1 VPQVPSLHLGSSSHG
16 ARLAPPTTL
25 TQFLRDNRSTKK
37 DPMKILITGST
48 GLVGT
53 ALTQDLQ
60 RAGNT
65 VCRLVRPGTST
76 QTIGNSQGFDV
87 NWNPATGELGGAAV
101 GADAVVNL
109 AGASIAEKRWTPQR
123 KQLLRSSRIDTTRA
137 LVQALAKMSARPRVL
152 ISASAT
158 GIYGNC
164 GDETLT
170 EASQPGDDFL
180 SEIAKEWE
188 SESLKAEALGI
199 RVVRARLGVILSKQ
213 GGALPQMMRPFQF
226 GVGGKIG
233 SGKQWM
239 SWITLDDAVAILRLA
254 LENANITGPLN
265 VVSPQ
270 PVTNTEFTKLLAAV
284 LHRPALFPA
293 PAFALRLLLGELAD
307 ALLLSSQRVQ
317 PAQLQ
322 KLNYQ
327 FTHPDLAAA
336 LATIIQT

>member
-1 VPQVPSLHLGSSSHG
+1 
-16 ARLAPPTTL
+16 
-25 TQFLRDNRSTKK
+25 
-37 DPMKILITGST
+37 MKILITGST

-60 RAGNT
+60 RAGHT
-65 VCRLVRPGTST
+65 VCRLVRPGTSP
-76 QTIGNSQGFDV
+76 GSSHGFDV

-123 KQLLRSSRIDTTRA
+123 KQLLRDSRVNTTRA

-152 ISASAT
+152 VSASAT
-158 GIYGNC
+158 GIYGNR

-170 EASQPGDDFL
+170 ESSAPGNDFL

-188 SESLKAEALGI
+188 SEALKAETLGI
-199 RVVRARLGVILSKQ
+199 RVVRARFGVILSKQ
-213 GGALPQMMRPFQF
+213 GGALPQMMRPFQLF
-226 GVGGKIG
+226 VGGKIG
-233 SGKQWM
+233 PGTQWL
-239 SWITLDDAVAILRLA
+239 SWITLDDVVTILRLA
-254 LENANITGPLN
+254 LESADVRGALN

-270 PVTNTEFTKLLAAV
+270 PVTNADFTKFVASA

-293 PAFALRLLLGELAD
+293 PAFALRLLLGEMAD

-322 KLNYQ
+322 KLNHQ
-327 FTHPDLAAA
+327 FHHPDLATA
-336 LATIIQT
+336 LVSILKA

>member
-1 VPQVPSLHLGSSSHG
+1 
-16 ARLAPPTTL
+16 
-25 TQFLRDNRSTKK
+25 
-37 DPMKILITGST
+37 MKILITGST

-60 RAGNT
+60 RAGHT
-65 VCRLVRPGTST
+65 VCRLIRPGASS
-76 QTIGNSQGFDV
+76 QSIGTSQGFDV

-109 AGASIAEKRWTPQR
+109 AGASIADGRWTPQR
-123 KQLLRSSRIDTTRA
+123 KQLLRASRVDTTRA

-152 ISASAT
+152 VSASAT
-158 GIYGNC
+158 GYYGNR

-170 EASQPGDDFL
+170 ESSQPGNDFL

-188 SESLKAEALGI
+188 SEAIKAEALGI
-199 RVVRARLGVILSKQ
+199 RVVRARFGVVLSKN
-213 GGALPQMMRPFQF
+213 GGALPQMIRPFQF
-226 GVGGKIG
+226 GVGGKIAT
-233 SGKQWM
+233 GKQWM
-239 SWITLDDAVAILRLA
+239 SWITLDDAIVILRLA
-254 LENANITGPLN
+254 LENANITGALN

-270 PVTNTEFTKLLAAV
+270 PVTNEQFTKILAAA

-293 PAFALRLLLGELAD
+293 PAFALRLLLGEMAD
-307 ALLLSSQRVQ
+307 ALLLSSQRVL

-327 FTHPDLAAA
+327 FQHPDLATA
-336 LATIIQT
+336 LAAILK

>member
-1 VPQVPSLHLGSSSHG
+1 
-16 ARLAPPTTL
+16 
-25 TQFLRDNRSTKK
+25 
-37 DPMKILITGST
+37 MKILITGST

-53 ALTQDLQ
+53 ALTQDLR
-60 RAGNT
+60 RAGHT

-76 QTIGNSQGFDV
+76 QSVGNSQGFDV

-109 AGASIAEKRWTPQR
+109 AGASIADKRWTPQR
-123 KQLLRSSRIDTTRA
+123 KQLLRSSRVDTTRA

-152 ISASAT
+152 VSASAT
-158 GIYGNC
+158 GYYGNR

-170 EASQPGDDFL
+170 EASQPGNDFL
-180 SEIAKEWE
+180 SGIAKEWE
-188 SESLKAEALGI
+188 SEALKAEALGI
-199 RVVRARLGVILSKQ
+199 RVVRARFGVILSKH

-226 GVGGKIG
+226 FAGGKIG
-233 SGKQWM
+233 PGTQWL
-239 SWITLDDAVAILRLA
+239 SWITLDDVVAILRSA

-270 PVTNTEFTKLLAAV
+270 PVTNANFTKILSAA
-284 LHRPALFPA
+284 LHRPALFSA
-293 PAFALRLLLGELAD
+293 PAFALRLALGEMAD

-317 PAQLQ
+317 PAQVQ

-327 FTHPDLAAA
+327 FLHSDLAAA
-336 LATIIQT
+336 LSTILQI